1 MDNNNLNN
9 SAPLTKDEAS
19 LMLARQL
26 SAIEEWVSEIEDDMA
41 ESFEHF
47 ESMFMIMMVINFIM
61 LGGAIIVLMYIAL
74 SGGA

>member
-1 MDNNNLNN
+1 MNNNNLNN

-26 SAIEEWVSEIEDDMA
+26 CAIEEWISELEDDMA
-41 ESFEHF
+41 ESFERF
-47 ESMFMIMMVINFIM
+47 ESLYMVMMVINFIM

>member
-1 MDNNNLNN
+1 MNNNNLNN

-19 LMLARQL
+19 LILARHL
-26 SAIEEWVSEIEDDMA
+26 SAIEEWASEIEDDVA
-41 ESFEHF
+41 ESFERF
-47 ESMFMIMMVINFIM
+47 ESQFMVMMVINFIM